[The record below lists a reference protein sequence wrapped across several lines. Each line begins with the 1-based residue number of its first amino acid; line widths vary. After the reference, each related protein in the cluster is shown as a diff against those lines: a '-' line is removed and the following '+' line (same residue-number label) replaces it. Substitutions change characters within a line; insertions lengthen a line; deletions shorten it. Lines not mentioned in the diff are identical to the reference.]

1 MLSSANLVSL
11 SSKNRQD
18 NFECSLV
25 QCAQHN
31 DEQAFATLF
40 QLHKKNVHSVCLRM
54 TKNEADAEDL
64 SQEAFLQAFRNVNS
78 FRGDSTFS
86 TWLYRLTVNAVLMK
100 FRRRK
105 SPPVLSFEEPVSLE
119 SRSLKRGIAKA
130 DLSLLGA
137 IDRILL
143 RRAIV
148 ELPGG
153 CREILYLH
161 VIAGYEHREIAQL
174 LQCSIGS
181 SKLLLPKAKKK
192 MRLLLTKIRFHRR
205 FAANDSDQNIAEP
218 LLGNLVSIYP
228 SRNTPQFPDKLGRPH
243 ETEAGSLSNLESPLS
258 PPTAQGQS
266 NINRRGRKT
275 RTSVTAGEADFCGH
289 FVRTGNVKQAS
300 LQAGYSAWWG
310 YELLKTARVQ
320 HVLREFEERKNEKSL
335 DKLG

>member
-1 MLSSANLVSL
+1 MLLPANLVSL
-11 SSKNRQD
+11 SSKNRRD

-25 QCAQHN
+25 QRAQRN

-40 QLHKKNVHSVCLRM
+40 ELHKKRVHSVCLRM
-54 TKNEADAEDL
+54 TRNEADAEDL
-64 SQEAFLQAFRNVNS
+64 TQEAFLQAFRHVNS

-100 FRRRK
+100 LRGRK
-105 SPPVLSFEEPVSLE
+105 SSPVISFEGPVSPE

-130 DLSLLGA
+130 DVSLLGA
-137 IDRILL
+137 IDRIQL

-148 ELPGG
+148 RLPGG

-161 VIAGYEHREIAQL
+161 VVAGYEHREIAQL
-174 LQCSIGS
+174 LQCSIGT
-181 SKLLLPKAKKK
+181 SKSLLHRAKMK
-192 MRLLLTKIRFHRR
+192 MRHLLLTKIRIHRR
-205 FAANDSDQNIAEP
+205 FAANDSAENIAEP
-218 LLGNLVSIYP
+218 LLGNLVSIRP

-243 ETEAGSLSNLESPLS
+243 ETKAESISSLESPLS
-258 PPTAQGQS
+258 PPTARGQS

-275 RTSVTAGEADFCGH
+275 RTSVTAAETDFCVH

-310 YELLKTARVQ
+310 YELLKTPRVR
-320 HVLREFEERKNEKSL
+320 HVLREFEEGNSL
-335 DKLG
+335 DKSG